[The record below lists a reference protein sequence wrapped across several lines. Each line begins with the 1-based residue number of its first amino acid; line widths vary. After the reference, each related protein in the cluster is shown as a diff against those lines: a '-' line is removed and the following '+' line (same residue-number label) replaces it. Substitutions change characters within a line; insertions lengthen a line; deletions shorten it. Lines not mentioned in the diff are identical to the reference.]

1 MKILVFIPARS
12 GSVGIKNKNLIKIN
26 NKPLIKY
33 TLDVAKKIKNV
44 KIFISSDSKKIINYC
59 KSEGI
64 NPEYIRPKKLAQ
76 SSSGMVETVLDGVNF
91 LEKKNFYFDTVILL
105 QPSNP
110 LRSIKILN
118 LAIKQFTKSKK
129 PALASVVKMRE
140 HPFECIELLKKNKWN
155 YLKNK
160 KNNVNRRQQFSDNFY
175 FIDGTIYIT
184 KIKFLKKNKT
194 FIKKRFTEFFIQK
207 NKWPVDID
215 YPEDIIIAKNFLK

>member
-33 TLDVAKKIKNV
+33 TLDVAKKIKNAE
-44 KIFISSDSKKIINYC
+44 IFISSDSKKIINYC

-64 NPEYIRPKKLAQ
+64 NSKYIRPKKLSR
-76 SSSGMVETVLDGVNF
+76 SSTGMIETVLDGINF
-91 LEKKNFYFDTVILL
+91 LEKNNFYYDTLILL

-118 LAIKQFTKSKK
+118 LAIRQFFQSKK
-129 PALASVVKMRE
+129 PSLVSVVKMRE
-140 HPFECIELLKKNKWN
+140 HPFECIELIKKNKWN

-160 KNNVNRRQQFSDNFY
+160 NININRRQQFSDNFY
-175 FIDGTIYIT
+175 FIDGTIYIIE
-184 KIKFLKKNKT
+184 IKFLKKNKT
-194 FIKKRFTEFFIQK
+194 FIKKKFTEFFIQK

-215 YPEDIIIAKNFLK
+215 HPEDIMVAKNLLK